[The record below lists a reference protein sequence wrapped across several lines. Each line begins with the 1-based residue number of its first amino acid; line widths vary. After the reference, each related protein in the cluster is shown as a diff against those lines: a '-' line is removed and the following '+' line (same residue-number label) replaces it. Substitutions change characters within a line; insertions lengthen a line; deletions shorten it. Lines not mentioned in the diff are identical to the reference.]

1 MVKVRV
7 RARVRVS
14 VAGTCRRAPTPH
26 VPPPSYRQLGT
37 GLGLGL
43 GLDVR
48 GRAVHSNCRMWC
60 CRGGRGSGARCCASR
75 QRQRLLECLPG
86 RYLEGARKMPGR
98 CHEGAREAPARDSG
112 ACADTRGAGQEAA
125 PLELGG
131 AGAGRCWSWT
141 VVVGA
146 RTSHSTSGG
155 TLPRG
160 TPCSSGD
167 AAIVLASTV
176 TVSTMPKC
184 VKPAESSASSP
195 KRSRKMAHSGSTAP
209 G

>member
-1 MVKVRV
+1 MSVGGPSTATVACGAAGEGAVAEPAAVPRASASVCSNACQEGISKVLGRCQEGATKV
-7 RARVRVS
+7 PGRRQQ
-14 VAGTCRRAPTPH
+14 GTA
-26 VPPPSYRQLGT
+26 
-37 GLGLGL
+37 
-43 GLDVR
+43 
-48 GRAVHSNCRMWC
+48 GRALTHEALGRRWGCA
-60 CRGGRGSGARCCASR
+60 GGGAAF
-75 QRQRLLECLPG
+75 G
-86 RYLEGARKMPGR
+86 
-98 CHEGAREAPARDSG
+98 
-112 ACADTRGAGQEAA
+112 
-125 PLELGG
+125 LGG
-131 AGAGRCWSWT
+131 AGAGRWWSWA
-141 VVVGA
+141 VVLGA